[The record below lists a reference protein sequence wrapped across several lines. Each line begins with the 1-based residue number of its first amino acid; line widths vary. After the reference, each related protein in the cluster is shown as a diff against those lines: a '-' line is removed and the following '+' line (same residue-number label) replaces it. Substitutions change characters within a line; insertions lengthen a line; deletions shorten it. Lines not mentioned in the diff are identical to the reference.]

1 MQRPSRAQDQD
12 YPRPSGRRRLLVAL
26 LAVSTAVTVM
36 YLVLEKPGGP
46 KAPPRAA
53 AGPAVCTAGQTSGCV
68 GGLAQVLPAAPLP
81 AASANSARRF

>member
-1 MQRPSRAQDQD
+1 MQRPPKAQDQD

-53 AGPAVCTAGQTSGCV
+53 AGPAVCAAGQTSGCV
-68 GGLAQVLPAAPLP
+68 GGLAQVLPAAPP
-81 AASANSARRF
+81 ATASASPAQP